1 MPKNP
6 DWSKCMFYRLVC
18 RDISITECYVG
29 STCNEVKR
37 RNCHKSKCTNKN
49 DPAHNLFV
57 YRFIRDHGSWDNW
70 QLIVHEKRPMNN
82 RYEAKI
88 RERYWCEEY
97 KAKLNKQVPSRTRAE
112 YRIDHADEI
121 IKKSAAYY
129 IDHAV
134 EKNQKQAAYDLA
146 NSERLKTKHTCACG
160 GHYTTNGKSQHNNS
174 KRHTAFEAAK

>member
-18 RDISITECYVG
+18 RDISITESYVG

-37 RNCHKSKCTNKN
+37 RNCHKSVCTNEN
-49 DPAHNLFV
+49 ATNHNLFV
-57 YRFIRDHGSWDNW
+57 YRFIRSMGGWDNW

-97 KAKLNKQVPSRTRAE
+97 KAILNKQVPSRTPE
-112 YRIDHADEI
+112 QYYVDHADELI
-121 IKKSAAYY
+121 R
-129 IDHAV
+129 
-134 EKNQKQAAYDLA
+134 KQAAYNL
-146 NSERLKTKHTCACG
+146 SSGRLTTKNTCECGGSFITHHQSKHNKTKKHVA
-160 GHYTTNGKSQHNNS
+160 YLTTLPK
-174 KRHTAFEAAK
+174 